1 MTERFKLFKIILA
14 LLSLVIFSNAS
25 NLAKIYLNDGIEAV
39 EKVLEQ
45 ELSKKD
51 FWLGELKDKNVS
63 LGYYDDNVAIVLTNK
78 SDKIIRV
85 YHYDDGKINKKFI
98 QKDVLTG
105 LAGDKEVE
113 GDLITPIGFYEL
125 GKKFDPGDPY
135 YGPFAFAT
143 TYPNVLDKT
152 LGKTGGGIWIHGYPL
167 DGTRLDT
174 YKTRGCI
181 AVQNNLLDEFNKL
194 VADRKSYAMTEDKD
208 KITTNANEVA
218 TLLANLFAWKE
229 SWQNNDIK
237 TYLSFYDQNIFKH
250 KNKYTYEQF
259 AKTKTRIFA
268 KNEKKIIKFSDLS
281 ISPYPNIKNEKIF
294 RIGFYE
300 DYRTASYKFKGEKV
314 IYVRLQD
321 DKIQILAEQ

>member
-1 MTERFKLFKIILA
+1 MERYKLFKVILA
-14 LLSLVIFSNAS
+14 LFSLAVFANAS
-25 NLAKIYLNDGIEAV
+25 ELAKIYLNQGINAV

-51 FWLGELKDKNVS
+51 FWLNEIKDKNVS
-63 LGYYDDNVAIVLTNK
+63 LGYYEENVAIVLTNK

-85 YHYDDGKINKKFI
+85 YHYNNGKVEKKFI

-113 GDLITPIGFYEL
+113 GDLKTPIGFYEL
-125 GKKFDPGDPY
+125 GKKFYPGDPY

-181 AVQNNLLDEFNKL
+181 AVQNDLLEDFNKL
-194 VADRKSYAMTEDKD
+194 VADRKAYAMTEEKN
-208 KITTNANEVA
+208 KVRASHEEIAI
-218 TLLANLFAWKE
+218 LLANLFAWKD
-229 SWQNNDIK
+229 SWQKSDINK
-237 TYLSFYDQNIFKH
+237 YLSFYDKKIFKH
-250 KNKYTYEQF
+250 NNKSTYEQF
-259 AKTKTRIFA
+259 AKNKERIFA
-268 KNEKKIIKFSDLS
+268 KKEEKNIKFSELS
-281 ISPYPNIKNEKIF
+281 ISPYPNEKNEKIF

-300 DYRTASYKFKGEKV
+300 DYRSTNYKFKGEKV
-314 IYVRLQD
+314 LYVKLVE
-321 DKIQILAEQ
+321 DKMQILAEQ

>member
-1 MTERFKLFKIILA
+1 MERYKLFKTILV
-14 LLSLVIFSNAS
+14 LFSLVVFVNAS
-25 NLAKIYLNDGIEAV
+25 DLAKIYLNQGIDAV

-51 FWLGELKDKNVS
+51 FWLDEIKDKNVS
-63 LGYYDDNVAIVLTNK
+63 LGYYEDNVAIVLTNK

-85 YHYDDGKINKKFI
+85 YHYNDGKVEKKFI

-105 LAGDKEVE
+105 LAGDKEIE
-113 GDLITPIGFYEL
+113 GDLKTPIGFYEL
-125 GKKFDPGDPY
+125 GKKFYPGDPY

-181 AVQNNLLDEFNKL
+181 AVQNDLLEDFNKL
-194 VADRKSYAMTEDKD
+194 VADRKSYAMTEEKN
-208 KITTNANEVA
+208 KVRANHEEVA
-218 TLLANLFAWKE
+218 ILLANLFAWKD
-229 SWQNNDIK
+229 SWQKSDISK
-237 TYLSFYDQNIFKH
+237 YLSFYDQKIFKH
-250 KNKYTYEQF
+250 NNKFSYEQF
-259 AKTKTRIFA
+259 AKNKQRIFA
-268 KNEKKIIKFSDLS
+268 KKEEKTIKFSDLS
-281 ISPYPNIKNEKIF
+281 ISPYPNDKNEKIF

-300 DYRTASYKFKGEKV
+300 DYRSTNYKFKGEKV
-314 IYVRLQD
+314 LYVKLVE
-321 DKIQILAEQ
+321 DKMQILAEQ